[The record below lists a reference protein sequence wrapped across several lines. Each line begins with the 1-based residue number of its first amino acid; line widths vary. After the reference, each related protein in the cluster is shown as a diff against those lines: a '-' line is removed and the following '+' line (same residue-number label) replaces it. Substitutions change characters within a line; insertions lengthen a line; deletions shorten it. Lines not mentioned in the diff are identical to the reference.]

1 MKPNL
6 HLYQMK
12 EIPQIHFCLAL
23 EDYLLEQTDQHLLES
38 SVFLWE
44 PVEMAI
50 VLGYSNVLEDNVYV
64 EHCKT
69 DHIPVFRRRSGGGTV
84 LLSKGCYCISWIET
98 FGSDKNPKKINMMML
113 ERIKQMLAI
122 SNLEIQGISDITYS
136 GKKCVGSAQRQLKN
150 AFLFHSSL
158 LFDFDISKMEY
169 YLKIPK
175 KQPEY
180 RKDLPH
186 REFITTLPLSSS
198 EIFRRVVQYIETKY
212 DISYHD
218 NVDDNIK
225 NQLELRSQEYL
236 IHSF

>member
-6 HLYQMK
+6 HLYLMK
-12 EIPQIHFCLAL
+12 EVPQIHFCLAL
-23 EDYLLEQTDQHLLES
+23 EDYLLEQVDQHVLNA

-50 VLGYSNVLEDNVYV
+50 VLGYSNVLEENVYV
-64 EHCKT
+64 EHCQT
-69 DHIPVFRRRSGGGTV
+69 DRIPVFRRRSGGGTV

-98 FGSDKNPKKINMMML
+98 FSSDKSPKKINLMML
-113 ERIKQMLAI
+113 ERIKLILAI
-122 SNLEIQGISDITYS
+122 PNLEIQGISDITYS
-136 GKKCVGSAQRQLKN
+136 GKKCVGSAQRQIKN

-158 LFDFDISKMEY
+158 LFDFDISKMEC
-169 YLKIPK
+169 YLKVPK

-186 REFITTLPLSSS
+186 REFITKLPFSSS
-198 EIFRRVVQYIETKY
+198 EICRRFLQYIETKY

-218 NVDDNIK
+218 DISDIK
-225 NQLELRSQEYL
+225 GQLELRSPEYL
-236 IHSF
+236 VHLF